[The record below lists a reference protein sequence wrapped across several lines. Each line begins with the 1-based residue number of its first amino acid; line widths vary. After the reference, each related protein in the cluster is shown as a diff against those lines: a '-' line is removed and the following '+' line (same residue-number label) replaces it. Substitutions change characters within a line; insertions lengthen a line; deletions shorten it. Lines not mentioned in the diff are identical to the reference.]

1 MGFHNQNQ
9 VQHRHSKKSR
19 RDSVLSRSDS
29 SCLSGGFYTNP
40 TSGSSINSLNALNI
54 TWDTSCLTPAGN
66 VVDIYLYAPSASTP
80 RIHIWESV
88 PYKQGWYN
96 ATLMPRWWNSTASEQ
111 LQLLIIESGDA
122 PFMAT
127 LPPGPV
133 FTATYVAPSSGTPAA
148 ADTSLN
154 SDDSGITTV
163 AATSSSS
170 SKSGLSKGKIAA
182 ATIHASTRGH
192 RLRRS
197 RAKGKVERKKW
208 TEKVDQRMSVVSADW
223 ASMSVPGAQAA
234 IRNSM
239 AVRASMDHQRMSS
252 ASMGMENV
260 AGLGIAPGGGVGGFF
275 IPGQGDPNVN
285 PIVSM
290 PVPSHIPEVT
300 APSTP
305 PLRGTLGTGVARESF
320 PSLRSRVFLVVL
332 RAKLVDPSTKGLL
345 WTLKDVQG
353 TPSIREEVVPSTTLT
368 EVKEDT
374 PPLPEGAA
382 ERASAF
388 YLLNNAPLASSGAG
402 MRGSAFGH
410 MNVSSSTLN
419 SQHSHSHSGSSSANA
434 SRMSRFDE
442 VYGDLAQQTQN
453 NRSSGGDYSQTSYE
467 DFSVASP
474 DAVGP
479 VALSSNDIQKRV
491 RGANGSLSSGQA
503 SAGSNGFEEDVGPAL
518 SMMRAQELEQ
528 EDYFALNLNPAT
540 LRHSTVSETIF
551 AASPSPYE
559 TSFEVPAFPMPPI
572 ATAHSGYAN
581 PIGGG
586 FSMPTPSLNGSP
598 IVSTTSPVTYPAT
611 SATTGGAGIY
621 MAPPKNG
628 MSPDDMLRAY
638 AGRQGSPSPSP
649 DPSSP
654 MSSSTPLP
662 PSSPSSYKG
671 SSKGG
676 LAKSLS
682 GHKPSLKIP
691 KKLSMSNLRM
701 KNQIANPSPL
711 AREVPLEDEGV
722 YGMGGEAI

>member
-1 MGFHNQNQ
+1 
-9 VQHRHSKKSR
+9 
-19 RDSVLSRSDS
+19 VLSRSDS

-182 ATIHASTRGH
+182 ATIMPLLVAIALG
-192 RLRRS
+192 LAWFWIKRS

-305 PLRGTLGTGVARESF
+305 PLRGTLGTGVGLRGSTFSAARS
-320 PSLRSRVFLVVL
+320 SRVISF
-332 RAKLVDPSTKGLL
+332 AAE
-345 WTLKDVQG
+345 
-353 TPSIREEVVPSTTLT
+353 PSIPGRPSGETRRSIY
-368 EVKEDT
+368 ERPSMDSQRRSGYSQYSRGSRAFHYADGGEEDT

-572 ATAHSGYAN
+572 ATDNSGYAN

-662 PSSPSSYKG
+662 PSSPSSYKASG
-671 SSKGG
+671 KGG

-722 YGMGGEAI
+722 HGMGGEAI